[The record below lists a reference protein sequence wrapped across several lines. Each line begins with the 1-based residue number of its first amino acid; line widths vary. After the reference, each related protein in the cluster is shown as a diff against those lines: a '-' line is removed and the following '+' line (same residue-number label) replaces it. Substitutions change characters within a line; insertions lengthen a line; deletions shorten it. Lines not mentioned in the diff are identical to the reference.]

1 MLQFARALALVAL
14 LSLVLTSAAVPAST
28 LASTANARQSSSV
41 SGNCCS
47 PSQVARAEA
56 RLPAHPLN
64 PQALVHSVTH
74 LKLVRVQIDANESN
88 VSVHRPNNYDTI
100 QYFFGF
106 IPPATGSLFVHRR
119 PRFVVVTEI
128 VEQRKPSGIW
138 ITPVLSGIQ
147 VHPIPAGYYSPLVLV
162 SPLPQRRL
170 TFIVESNIPRHRLYL
185 LGQLLLTKARATV
198 TNNLGPS
205 HPGAHS
211 PWSIKRVL
219 TVQGV
224 ANLCS
229 HHAASRFTASVR
241 GYLAIGS
248 INRLGGGFVGRLFTE
263 PNPHAFFASDT
274 KPFVQVWETKAWH
287 PLPSGRHVTF
297 HGILS
302 CDISGYGASLP
313 GWLGSIKPDR
323 YTTG

>member
-1 MLQFARALALVAL
+1 MIQFTRALTLVAL
-14 LSLVLTSAAVPAST
+14 LGLVLTSAAAPAST
-28 LASTANARQSSSV
+28 QASTANARQSSSV
-41 SGNCCS
+41 SENCCS
-47 PSQVARAEA
+47 PSHVARAAA
-56 RLPAHPLN
+56 RLPAHPL
-64 PQALVHSVTH
+64 
-74 LKLVRVQIDANESN
+74 
-88 VSVHRPNNYDTI
+88 
-100 QYFFGF
+100 
-106 IPPATGSLFVHRR
+106 
-119 PRFVVVTEI
+119 
-128 VEQRKPSGIW
+128 
-138 ITPVLSGIQ
+138 
-147 VHPIPAGYYSPLVLV
+147 PAGYYSPLVLI

-170 TFIVESNIPRHRLYL
+170 TFIVESNIPRRRLYL